1 MKEGK
6 TYIGI
11 DPGSKGF
18 VSVLYD
24 TGERDFCDLVSNNY
38 HSVADFLRN
47 VSERSKGRV
56 VCCMEEIH
64 AVFGSSAK
72 GTFSFGEVYGVLQG
86 ILVTLK
92 IPYHLVSPRVW
103 QKEMRI
109 TQDIVY
115 SSVKDSVRRKIDNK
129 PTSINTARR
138 LFPDVDFRRTEKC
151 KKEDDNKCDAT
162 LICEYG
168 RRKNL

>member
-86 ILVTLK
+86 ILVALK
-92 IPYHLVSPRVW
+92 IPYHLVSPAYGKRRCVSL
-103 QKEMRI
+103 RI
-109 TQDIVY
+109 LYILLLRTVQDAGLTINRRQSIRPAVF
-115 SSVKDSVRRKIDNK
+115 SPMWISVGLRNVRKKTTTSVTRH
-129 PTSINTARR
+129 
-138 LFPDVDFRRTEKC
+138 
-151 KKEDDNKCDAT
+151 
-162 LICEYG
+162 
-168 RRKNL
+168 